1 MREGTGQKQTSPKN
15 FFFQMLAL
23 SFDLCG
29 KMAVGKDQGGD
40 RCRYIMVACYTFLAS
55 VDGKPLIDHPGAPSV
70 DKDQPLPSMDLYG
83 GGGLDSKNDQPLPSM
98 DLHGGGDRV
107 SQGEFQMMEFWM
119 KMK

>member
-1 MREGTGQKQTSPKN
+1 
-15 FFFQMLAL
+15 MLAL

-107 SQGEFQMMEFWM
+107 SQGEFQMMESWM

>member
-1 MREGTGQKQTSPKN
+1 
-15 FFFQMLAL
+15 MLAL

-70 DKDQPLPSMDLYG
+70 DKDQPLPSMDLHG
-83 GGGLDSKNDQPLPSM
+83 GGGLDSKTINLCRRWTYTEGAIVFLKVNS
-98 DLHGGGDRV
+98 
-107 SQGEFQMMEFWM
+107 
-119 KMK
+119 K